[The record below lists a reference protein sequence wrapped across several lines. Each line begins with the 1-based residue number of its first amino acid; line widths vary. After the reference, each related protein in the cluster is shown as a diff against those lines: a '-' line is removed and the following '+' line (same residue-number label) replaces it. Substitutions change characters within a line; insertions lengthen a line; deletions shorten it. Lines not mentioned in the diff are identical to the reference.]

1 MCYFVEGSGKCLGYV
16 VILPF
21 GLLKSKGLMT
31 RDDFP
36 CNLLNPKGFGE
47 YLL

>member
-1 MCYFVEGSGKCLGYV
+1 MCHFVEGFGKRLGYV
-16 VILPF
+16 VILSF

-36 CNLLNPKGFGE
+36 YNLFNPKGFGE